1 MLEAFFCLLKLSRV
15 HGITQKFIVAGPLKK
30 ISDGQILLDTLY
42 WVTFLHSQL
51 ECPNVLAIIY
61 SKELIV
67 VHKLA
72 ASCDHS

>member
-1 MLEAFFCLLKLSRV
+1 MLEALFCLLKLSRV
-15 HGITQKFIVAGPLKK
+15 HGITQEFIVAGPLKK
-30 ISDGQILLDTLY
+30 ISDGQILLDTSH

-51 ECPNVLAIIY
+51 ECLNVLAIIY

-67 VHKLA
+67 DHKLA